1 MSAADFDVCIVG
13 LKCFGLMSKAKSP
26 RYIGG
31 IETDLVTL
39 ARALAAGGKRVAL
52 IVYDEGQPEETTI
65 DGVTVFRS
73 FPHDAGLP
81 GLRFLFPRATGLIRS
96 IRHANA
102 AVVVQ
107 MGAGVETGWS
117 ALAVKLFGGGG
128 RFLFLVGGDRD
139 CLASLPG
146 IRHLRER
153 IVYRLGLR
161 MADGIVAQTDEQA
174 QMLETDFGLSSEIL
188 RLPNALADEMPDD
201 QPVASA
207 DGAQTRILWVGRI
220 DRNKRPHWLL
230 DLAAAY
236 PEYQFDIVGEANV
249 AGDYS
254 ADFADK
260 AGDFANIS
268 VHGKVARHEIARFY
282 KAADLLCC
290 TSEFEGFPATFLE
303 AWSFGLPVVSTV
315 DPGGNIEASGAGCV
329 VPDLDDMRDAI
340 KPEGLEAQGSA
351 WSKNARELYERKF
364 SPDACLARFSDVL
377 RKVA

>member
-1 MSAADFDVCIVG
+1 MSNADFDVCIVG
-13 LKCFGLMSKAKSP
+13 LKCFGLMSRAQSP

-39 ARALAAGGKRVAL
+39 ARALAAAGQRVAL
-52 IVYDEGQPEETTI
+52 IVYDEGQPEVTTI
-65 DGVTVFRS
+65 DGVTVIRS
-73 FPHDAGLP
+73 FSHDAGLP

-96 IRHANA
+96 IRQANA
-102 AVVVQ
+102 TAVVQ

-117 ALAVKLFGGGG
+117 ALAVRLFGGGR

-146 IRHLRER
+146 IRYLRER

-161 MADGIVAQTDEQA
+161 MADCVVTQTDKQA
-174 QMLETDFGLSSEIL
+174 EMLEADFGLKSEIL
-188 RLPNALADEMPDD
+188 RLPNALAGEMADEHPATGGDN
-201 QPVASA
+201 ARA
-207 DGAQTRILWVGRI
+207 RILWVGRI

-236 PEYQFDIVGEANV
+236 PDYQFDVVGEANV

-254 ADFADK
+254 ASFAEK
-260 AGDFANIS
+260 AGSVENMS

-315 DPGGNIEASGAGCV
+315 DPGGNIEKSDAGCIV
-329 VPDLDDMRDAI
+329 STVDDMRDAI
-340 KPEGLEAQGSA
+340 GPRGLGAQGPA
-351 WSKNARELYERKF
+351 WSQNARELYEKEF
-364 SPDACLARFSDVL
+364 SPDACLARFNDVL